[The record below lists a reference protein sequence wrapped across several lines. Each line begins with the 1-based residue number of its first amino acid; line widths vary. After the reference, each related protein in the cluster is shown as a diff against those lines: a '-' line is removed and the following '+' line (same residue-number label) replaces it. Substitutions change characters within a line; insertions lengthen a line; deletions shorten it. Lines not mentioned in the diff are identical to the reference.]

1 MSGQVDAVDA
11 KPTHSLAIWAVFLGV
26 VCWGWGPVLVRGIS
40 APFMAFTPVRMLIG
54 LPIMLAITYA
64 SGGRLTRNVWRACL
78 VPSIFYTASLLC
90 AFASFQ
96 KTSIAT
102 ATLIVSLN
110 PVALLAVAPFV
121 LKEKISRQRVV
132 WCLVAVAGV
141 SLVVFG
147 KASGGGNTVEGDL
160 YAVGNLIFWTTYAV
174 GTKRVRDAGVHPYA
188 FLTVATAVSVVLLFP
203 LSFATGADFGQLG
216 GNDWW
221 LMLLQVVVAGV
232 MGMGS
237 IAWAN
242 RYMDATLV
250 ALLGLGSPVLSSIFA
265 WWIFEQTMNAVQI
278 LGAGIMLVAV
288 GIVVARRV

>member
-1 MSGQVDAVDA
+1 MNEAVE
-11 KPTHSLAIWAVFLGV
+11 KPSHPLALWAVFLGV
-26 VCWGWGPVLVRGIS
+26 VCWGWGPVIVRGIS
-40 APFMAFTPVRMLIG
+40 APFMAFTPIRMLIG
-54 LPIMLAITYA
+54 LPIMATITYA
-64 SGGRLTRNVWRACL
+64 SGGRLTRAVWRASF

-102 ATLIVSLN
+102 STLIVSLN
-110 PVALLAVAPFV
+110 PIALLVVAPFV
-121 LKEKISRQRVV
+121 LKERVTKQKV
-132 WCLVAVAGV
+132 FWCLVAVAGV

-147 KASGGGNTVEGDL
+147 KTSGGGNTLEGDL

-203 LSFATGADFGQLG
+203 LAFDTGADFDEIG

-265 WWIFEQTMNAVQI
+265 WWIFEQSMTVVQI
-278 LGAGIMLVAV
+278 LGAGVMLAAV
-288 GIVVARRV
+288 GVVVARKI

>member
-1 MSGQVDAVDA
+1 MSDTTE
-11 KPTHSLAIWAVFLGV
+11 KPTHPLALWAVFLGV
-26 VCWGWGPVLVRGIS
+26 VCWGWGPVIVRGIS

-54 LPIMLAITYA
+54 LPILAGITYA
-64 SGGRLTRNVWRACL
+64 SGGRLTRSIVRASL
-78 VPSIFYTASLLC
+78 VPSLFYTASLVC

-110 PVALLAVAPFV
+110 PVALLVVAPIV
-121 LKEKISRQRVV
+121 LKERVTKQKV
-132 WCLVAVAGV
+132 FWCLVAVAGV

-147 KASGGGNTVEGDL
+147 KASGGGNTLEGDL

-203 LSFATGADFGQLG
+203 IAFAVNADFGQIG

-221 LMLLQVVVAGV
+221 LMLLQVVVAGAL
-232 MGMGS
+232 GMGS

-242 RYMDATLV
+242 RFMDATLV

-278 LGAGIMLVAV
+278 LGAGIMLAAV
-288 GIVVARRV
+288 GIVVARKI

>member
-1 MSGQVDAVDA
+1 MTTTET
-11 KPTHSLAIWAVFLGV
+11 KPTHSLALWAVLVGV
-26 VCWGWGPVLVRGIS
+26 VCWGWGPIIVRGIS

-64 SGGRLTRNVWRACL
+64 SGGRVTRQVWRASF
-78 VPSIFYTASLLC
+78 VPALFYTASLVC

-96 KTSIAT
+96 KTSIA
-102 ATLIVSLN
+102 ASTLIVSLN
-110 PVALLAVAPFV
+110 PVALLIIAPFV
-121 LKEKISRQRVV
+121 LKEKVTAQKVV

-147 KASGGGNTVEGDL
+147 NTGGGGNSVEGDL
-160 YAVGNLIFWTTYAV
+160 YAVGNLIFWTAYAV

-203 LSFATGADFGQLG
+203 LAFAVDADFGQIG

-232 MGMGS
+232 LGMGFV
-237 IAWAN
+237 AWAN

-278 LGAGIMLVAV
+278 VGAGVMLLAV
-288 GIVVARRV
+288 GVVVAKRV

>member
-1 MSGQVDAVDA
+1 MTETVE
-11 KPTHSLAIWAVFLGV
+11 KPTHPLALWAVFLGV
-26 VCWGWGPVLVRGIS
+26 VCWGWGPVIVRGIS

-54 LPIMLAITYA
+54 LPILAAITYA
-64 SGGRLTRNVWRACL
+64 SGGRVTRSVVRASL
-78 VPSIFYTASLLC
+78 VPSLFYTASLVC

-110 PVALLAVAPFV
+110 PVALLVVAPFV
-121 LKEKISRQRVV
+121 LKERVTKQKV
-132 WCLVAVAGV
+132 FWCLVAVAGV

-147 KASGGGNTVEGDL
+147 KASGGGNTLEGDL

-203 LSFATGADFGQLG
+203 VAVAVNADFGQIG

-221 LMLLQVVVAGV
+221 LMLLQVVVAGA

-242 RYMDATLV
+242 RFMDATLV

-278 LGAGIMLVAV
+278 LGAGIMLAAV
-288 GIVVARRV
+288 GVVVARKI

>member
-1 MSGQVDAVDA
+1 MSDTTTT
-11 KPTHSLAIWAVFLGV
+11 KPSHPLALWAVFLGV

-54 LPIMLAITYA
+54 LPIMAAITYA
-64 SGGRLTRNVWRACL
+64 SGGRLTRAVWRASI
-78 VPSIFYTASLLC
+78 VPSLFYTVSLLC

-110 PVALLAVAPFV
+110 PVALLVVAPLV
-121 LKEKISRQRVV
+121 LKERVTKQKV
-132 WCLVAVAGV
+132 LWCLVAVAGV

-147 KASGGGNTVEGDL
+147 KASGGGNTLEGDL

-203 LSFATGADFGQLG
+203 LAVAVDADFGQIG

-265 WWIFEQTMNAVQI
+265 WWIFEQSMTAVQI
-278 LGAGIMLVAV
+278 LGAGVMLAAV
-288 GIVVARRV
+288 GVVVARKI

>member
-1 MSGQVDAVDA
+1 
-11 KPTHSLAIWAVFLGV
+11 VFLGV
-26 VCWGWGPVLVRGIS
+26 VCWGWGPVIVRGIS

-54 LPIMLAITYA
+54 LPILAMITYA
-64 SGGRLTRNVWRACL
+64 SGGRVTRSVIRASL
-78 VPSIFYTASLLC
+78 FPSLFYTASLVC

-110 PVALLAVAPFV
+110 PVALLMVAPFV
-121 LKEKISRQRVV
+121 LKERVTKQKV
-132 WCLVAVAGV
+132 FWCLVAVAGV

-147 KASGGGNTVEGDL
+147 KASGGGNTLEGDL

-203 LSFATGADFGQLG
+203 LAFAVNADFGQIG

-221 LMLLQVVVAGV
+221 LMLLQVVVAGA

-242 RYMDATLV
+242 RFMDATLV

-278 LGAGIMLVAV
+278 GGAAVMLAAV
-288 GIVVARRV
+288 GIVVARKI

>member
-1 MSGQVDAVDA
+1 
-11 KPTHSLAIWAVFLGV
+11 
-26 VCWGWGPVLVRGIS
+26 VRGIS

-54 LPIMLAITYA
+54 LPIMAAITYA
-64 SGGRLTRNVWRACL
+64 SGGRLTRAVWRASI
-78 VPSIFYTASLLC
+78 VPSLFYTVSLLC

-110 PVALLAVAPFV
+110 PVALLVVAPLV
-121 LKEKISRQRVV
+121 LKERVTKQKV
-132 WCLVAVAGV
+132 LWCLVAVAGV

-147 KASGGGNTVEGDL
+147 RASGGGNTLEGDL

-203 LSFATGADFGQLG
+203 LAVAVDADFGQIG

-278 LGAGIMLVAV
+278 VGAGVMLVAV
-288 GIVVARRV
+288 GIVVARKI

>member
-1 MSGQVDAVDA
+1 
-11 KPTHSLAIWAVFLGV
+11 
-26 VCWGWGPVLVRGIS
+26 
-40 APFMAFTPVRMLIG
+40 MLIG
-54 LPIMLAITYA
+54 LPIMAAITYA
-64 SGGRLTRNVWRACL
+64 SGGRLTRAVWRASF
-78 VPSIFYTASLLC
+78 VPALFYTASLLC

-102 ATLIVSLN
+102 STLIVSLN
-110 PVALLAVAPFV
+110 PIALLVVAPFV
-121 LKEKISRQRVV
+121 LKEKVTKEKV
-132 WCLVAVAGV
+132 LWCIVAVAGV

-147 KASGGGNTVEGDL
+147 KTSGGGNTLEGDL

-203 LSFATGADFGQLG
+203 LAFATGTEFDEIG

-232 MGMGS
+232 MGMGA

-250 ALLGLGSPVLSSIFA
+250 ALLGLGSPVLSSVFA
-265 WWIFEQTMNAVQI
+265 WWIFEQTMTAVQI
-278 LGAGIMLVAV
+278 LGAGIMLFAV
-288 GIVVARRV
+288 GTVVARKV

>member
-1 MSGQVDAVDA
+1 MTGIAE
-11 KPTHSLAIWAVFLGV
+11 KPTHPLALWAVFLGV
-26 VCWGWGPVLVRGIS
+26 VCWGWGPVIVRGIS

-54 LPIMLAITYA
+54 LPILATITYA
-64 SGGRLTRNVWRACL
+64 SGGRLTKVVWRASL
-78 VPSIFYTASLLC
+78 VPSLFYTASLVC

-102 ATLIVSLN
+102 STLIVSLN
-110 PVALLAVAPFV
+110 PVALLVVAPFV
-121 LKEKISRQRVV
+121 LKERVTKQKV
-132 WCLVAVAGV
+132 FWCLVAVAGV

-147 KASGGGNTVEGDL
+147 KTSGGGNTLEGDL

-188 FLTVATAVSVVLLFP
+188 FLTVATAVSVVILFP
-203 LSFATGADFGQLG
+203 AAFAVNADFGKIG

-221 LMLLQVVVAGV
+221 LMLLQVVVAGAL
-232 MGMGS
+232 GMGS

-242 RYMDATLV
+242 RFMDATLV
-250 ALLGLGSPVLSSIFA
+250 ALLGLGSPVLSSVFA

-278 LGAGIMLVAV
+278 LGAGIMLAAVAV
-288 GIVVARRV
+288 VVARKI

>member
-1 MSGQVDAVDA
+1 MSDPVVDEQS
-11 KPTHSLAIWAVFLGV
+11 KLSHPLAIWAVFVGV
-26 VCWGWGPVLVRGIS
+26 VCWGWGPIIVRGIS

-54 LPIMLAITYA
+54 LPIMVAITYA
-64 SGGRLTRNVWRACL
+64 SGGRITRSVIRASV

-110 PVALLAVAPFV
+110 PVALLIVAPFV
-121 LKEKISRQRVV
+121 LKERVTAQRVL
-132 WCLVAVAGV
+132 WSIVAVAGV

-147 KASGGGNTVEGDL
+147 KTSGGGNSFEGDL
-160 YAVGNLIFWTTYAV
+160 YAVGNLLFWTTYAV

-188 FLTVATAVSVVLLFP
+188 FLTVATGASVILLFP
-203 LSFATGADFGQLG
+203 LAFATGADFGQLG
-216 GNDWW
+216 GDDWW
-221 LMLLQVVVAGV
+221 LILLQVVVAGV
-232 MGMGS
+232 MGMGA

-242 RYMDATLV
+242 RFMDATLV
-250 ALLGLGSPVLSSIFA
+250 ALLGLGSPVLSSLFA

-278 LGAGIMLVAV
+278 LGAGIMLLAV
-288 GIVVARRV
+288 GVVVARRV

>member
-1 MSGQVDAVDA
+1 MSDVTE
-11 KPTHSLAIWAVFLGV
+11 KPSHPLALWAVFLGV

-54 LPIMLAITYA
+54 LPIMAAITYA
-64 SGGRLTRNVWRACL
+64 SGGRLTRAVWRASF

-110 PVALLAVAPFV
+110 PIALLVVAPFV
-121 LKEKISRQRVV
+121 LKEKVTKQKIF

-147 KASGGGNTVEGDL
+147 KTSGGGNTLEGDL

-188 FLTVATAVSVVLLFP
+188 FLTVATGISVVLLFP
-203 LSFATGADFGQLG
+203 LAFATGTEFGEIS

-242 RYMDATLV
+242 RYMDASLV

-265 WWIFEQTMNAVQI
+265 WWIFEQTMNAVQMAGAAVM
-278 LGAGIMLVAV
+278 LGAVAT
-288 GIVVARRV
+288 VVARKV

>member
-1 MSGQVDAVDA
+1 MSDTTTT
-11 KPTHSLAIWAVFLGV
+11 KPSHPFALWAVFLGV

-54 LPIMLAITYA
+54 LPIMAAITYA
-64 SGGRLTRNVWRACL
+64 SGGRLTRAVWRASI
-78 VPSIFYTASLLC
+78 VPSLFYTVSLLC

-110 PVALLAVAPFV
+110 PVALLVVAPLV
-121 LKEKISRQRVV
+121 LKERVTKQKV
-132 WCLVAVAGV
+132 LWCLVAVAGV

-147 KASGGGNTVEGDL
+147 KASGGGNTLEGDL

-203 LSFATGADFGQLG
+203 LAVAVDADFGQIG

-278 LGAGIMLVAV
+278 VGAGVMLVAV
-288 GIVVARRV
+288 GIVVARKI

>member
-1 MSGQVDAVDA
+1 MTETVE
-11 KPTHSLAIWAVFLGV
+11 KPTHPLALWAVFLGV
-26 VCWGWGPVLVRGIS
+26 VCWGWGPVIVRGIS

-54 LPIMLAITYA
+54 LPILAAITYA
-64 SGGRLTRNVWRACL
+64 SGGHVTRSVVRASL
-78 VPSIFYTASLLC
+78 VPSLFYTASLVC

-110 PVALLAVAPFV
+110 PVALLVVAPFV
-121 LKEKISRQRVV
+121 LKERVTKQKV
-132 WCLVAVAGV
+132 FWCLVAVAGV

-147 KASGGGNTVEGDL
+147 KASGGGNTLEGDL

-203 LSFATGADFGQLG
+203 VAFAVNADFGQIG

-221 LMLLQVVVAGV
+221 LMLLQVVVAGA

-242 RYMDATLV
+242 RFMDATLV

-278 LGAGIMLVAV
+278 LGAGVMLAAV
-288 GIVVARRV
+288 GVVVARKV

>member
-1 MSGQVDAVDA
+1 MNEAA
-11 KPTHSLAIWAVFLGV
+11 TKPSHPLALWAVFLGV
-26 VCWGWGPVLVRGIS
+26 VCWGWGPVIVRGIS
-40 APFMAFTPVRMLIG
+40 APFMAFTPIRMLIG
-54 LPIMLAITYA
+54 LPIMAVITYA
-64 SGGRLTRNVWRACL
+64 SGGRLTRAVWRASF

-110 PVALLAVAPFV
+110 PIALLVVAPIV
-121 LKEKISRQRVV
+121 LKERVTRQKVF
-132 WCLVAVAGV
+132 WCFVAVAGV

-147 KASGGGNTVEGDL
+147 KTSGGGNSLEGDL

-203 LSFATGADFGQLG
+203 LALATGADFDKIG

-221 LMLLQVVVAGV
+221 LMLFQVVVAGV
-232 MGMGS
+232 MGMGA

-265 WWIFEQTMNAVQI
+265 WWIFEQSMTVVQI
-278 LGAGIMLVAV
+278 LGAGVMLAAV
-288 GIVVARRV
+288 GVVVARKI

>member
-1 MSGQVDAVDA
+1 MTETAE
-11 KPTHSLAIWAVFLGV
+11 KPTHPLALWAVLLGV
-26 VCWGWGPVLVRGIS
+26 VCWGWGPVIVRGIS

-54 LPIMLAITYA
+54 LPILATITYA
-64 SGGRLTRNVWRACL
+64 SGGRVTRSVVRASL
-78 VPSIFYTASLLC
+78 VPSLFYTASLVC

-110 PVALLAVAPFV
+110 PVALLVVAPFL
-121 LKEKISRQRVV
+121 LKERVTKQKV
-132 WCLVAVAGV
+132 FWCLVAVAGV

-147 KASGGGNTVEGDL
+147 KASGGGNTLEGDL
-160 YAVGNLIFWTTYAV
+160 YAVGNLVFWTTYAV

-188 FLTVATAVSVVLLFP
+188 FLTVATGVSVVLLFP
-203 LSFATGADFGQLG
+203 LAFAVNADFGQIG

-221 LMLLQVVVAGV
+221 LMLLQVVIAGA

-242 RYMDATLV
+242 RFMDATLV

-265 WWIFEQTMNAVQI
+265 WWIFEQTMNVVQI
-278 LGAGIMLVAV
+278 GGAAVMLAAV
-288 GIVVARRV
+288 GIVVARKI

>member
-1 MSGQVDAVDA
+1 MTGTAE
-11 KPTHSLAIWAVFLGV
+11 KPTHPLALWAVFLGV
-26 VCWGWGPVLVRGIS
+26 VCWGWGPVIVRGIS

-54 LPIMLAITYA
+54 LPILATITYA
-64 SGGRLTRNVWRACL
+64 SGGRLTKAVWRASL
-78 VPSIFYTASLLC
+78 VPALFYTASLVC

-102 ATLIVSLN
+102 STLIVSLN
-110 PVALLAVAPFV
+110 PVALLVVAPFV
-121 LKEKISRQRVV
+121 LKERVTKQKV
-132 WCLVAVAGV
+132 FWCLVAVAGV

-147 KASGGGNTVEGDL
+147 KTSGGGNTLEGDL

-188 FLTVATAVSVVLLFP
+188 FLTVATAVSVVILFP
-203 LSFATGADFGQLG
+203 AAFAVNADFGQIG

-221 LMLLQVVVAGV
+221 LMLLQVVVAGAL
-232 MGMGS
+232 GMGS

-242 RYMDATLV
+242 RFMDATLV

-278 LGAGIMLVAV
+278 LGAGIMLAAVA
-288 GIVVARRV
+288 IVVARKI

>member
-1 MSGQVDAVDA
+1 LKEAVD
-11 KPTHSLAIWAVFLGV
+11 KPSHPLALWAVFAGV
-26 VCWGWGPVLVRGIS
+26 LCWGWGAVIVRGIS

-54 LPIMLAITYA
+54 LPIMATIAYA
-64 SGGRLTRNVWRACL
+64 SGGPLTRAVWRVSL
-78 VPSIFYTASLLC
+78 VPSLFYTASMLC

-110 PVALLAVAPFV
+110 PIALLVIAPFV
-121 LKEKISRQRVV
+121 LKERVTKQKV
-132 WCLVAVAGV
+132 LWCLVAVGGV
-141 SLVVFG
+141 SLVVVG
-147 KASGGGNTVEGDL
+147 KMSGGANTLEGDL
-160 YAVGNLIFWTTYAV
+160 YAVGNLIFWTAYAV
-174 GTKRVRDAGVHPYA
+174 GTKRVRDTGVHPYA
-188 FLTVATAVSVVLLFP
+188 FLTVASAVSVVLLFP
-203 LSFATGADFGQLG
+203 LAFATGADFDEIG

-221 LMLLQVVVAGV
+221 LMLLQLVVAGV

-265 WWIFEQTMNAVQI
+265 WWIFEQSMTAVQI
-278 LGAGIMLVAV
+278 LGAGVMLGAV
-288 GIVVARRV
+288 GVVVTRKI

>member
-1 MSGQVDAVDA
+1 MSRETIDVDGRPSHD
-11 KPTHSLAIWAVFLGV
+11 LALWAVLLGV
-26 VCWGWGPVLVRGIS
+26 VCWGWGPVIVRGIS
-40 APFMAFTPVRMLIG
+40 APFMAFTPVRMVIA
-54 LPIMLAITYA
+54 LPIMLAVTYA
-64 SGGRLTRNVWRACL
+64 SGGRITREVVRASAL
-78 VPSIFYTASLLC
+78 PSVFYTVSLLC

-102 ATLIVSLN
+102 STLIVSLN
-110 PVALLAVAPFV
+110 PVALLVVAPIF
-121 LKEKISRQRVV
+121 LKERVTLKKV
-132 WCLVAVAGV
+132 IWCLIAVAGV

-147 KASGGGNTVEGDL
+147 KTSGGGNTVEGDL
-160 YAVGNLIFWTTYAV
+160 YAVGNLIFWTSYAV

-188 FLTVATAVSVVLLFP
+188 FLTVATAAAVVILFP
-203 LSFATGADFGQLG
+203 LALVVGADFGQLG

-221 LMLLQVVVAGV
+221 LMILQVVVAGV
-232 MGMGS
+232 LGMGS

-278 LGAGIMLVAV
+278 GGAAVMLFAV
-288 GIVVARRV
+288 GVVVSRKL

>member
-1 MSGQVDAVDA
+1 MSETVE
-11 KPTHSLAIWAVFLGV
+11 KPSHPLALWAVFVGV
-26 VCWGWGPVLVRGIS
+26 VCWGWGPVIVRGIS

-54 LPIMLAITYA
+54 LPIMATITYA
-64 SGGRLTRNVWRACL
+64 SGGRLTRDVWRASL
-78 VPSIFYTASLLC
+78 VPSLFYTASLLC

-102 ATLIVSLN
+102 STLIVSLN
-110 PVALLAVAPFV
+110 PIALLVVAPFV
-121 LKEKISRQRVV
+121 LKERVTKQKV
-132 WCLVAVAGV
+132 FWCLVAVAGV

-147 KASGGGNTVEGDL
+147 KTSGGGNTLEGDL
-160 YAVGNLIFWTTYAV
+160 YAVGNLVFWTTYAV

-203 LSFATGADFGQLG
+203 LAFATGADFGKIG

-265 WWIFEQTMNAVQI
+265 WWIFEQSMTAVQI
-278 LGAGIMLVAV
+278 LGAGVMLAAV
-288 GIVVARRV
+288 GVVVARKI

>member
-1 MSGQVDAVDA
+1 MTETTQ
-11 KPTHSLAIWAVFLGV
+11 KPTHPLALWAVFLGV
-26 VCWGWGPVLVRGIS
+26 VCWGWGPVIVRGIS

-54 LPIMLAITYA
+54 LPILAAITYA
-64 SGGRLTRNVWRACL
+64 SGGRVTRSVVRASL
-78 VPSIFYTASLLC
+78 VPSLFYTASLVC

-110 PVALLAVAPFV
+110 PVALLVVAPFV
-121 LKEKISRQRVV
+121 LKERVTKQKV
-132 WCLVAVAGV
+132 FWCLVAVAGV

-147 KASGGGNTVEGDL
+147 KASGGGNTLEGDL

-203 LSFATGADFGQLG
+203 LAFAVNADFGRIG

-221 LMLLQVVVAGV
+221 LMLLQVVIAGA

-242 RYMDATLV
+242 RFMDATLV

-278 LGAGIMLVAV
+278 GGAAVMLAAV
-288 GIVVARRV
+288 GIVVARKI

>member
-1 MSGQVDAVDA
+1 MNEAA
-11 KPTHSLAIWAVFLGV
+11 EKPTHPLALWAVFLGV
-26 VCWGWGPVLVRGIS
+26 VCWGWGPVIVRGIS

-54 LPIMLAITYA
+54 LPILAGITYA
-64 SGGRLTRNVWRACL
+64 SGGRLTRSIVRASL
-78 VPSIFYTASLLC
+78 VPSLFYTASLVC

-110 PVALLAVAPFV
+110 PVALLVVAPIV
-121 LKEKISRQRVV
+121 LKERVTKQKV
-132 WCLVAVAGV
+132 FWCLVAVAGV

-147 KASGGGNTVEGDL
+147 KASGGGNTLEGDL

-203 LSFATGADFGQLG
+203 IAFAVNADFGQIG

-221 LMLLQVVVAGV
+221 LMLLQVVVAGAL
-232 MGMGS
+232 GMGS

-242 RYMDATLV
+242 RFMDATLV

-278 LGAGIMLVAV
+278 LGAGIMLAAV
-288 GIVVARRV
+288 GVVVARKI

>member
-1 MSGQVDAVDA
+1 MNETVE
-11 KPTHSLAIWAVFLGV
+11 KPSHPLALWAVFVGV
-26 VCWGWGPVLVRGIS
+26 VCWGWGPVIVRGIS

-54 LPIMLAITYA
+54 LPIMATITYA
-64 SGGRLTRNVWRACL
+64 SGGRLTRDVWRASL
-78 VPSIFYTASLLC
+78 VPSLFYTASLLC

-102 ATLIVSLN
+102 STLIVSLN
-110 PVALLAVAPFV
+110 PIALLVVAPFV
-121 LKEKISRQRVV
+121 LKERVTKQKV
-132 WCLVAVAGV
+132 FWCLVAVAGV

-147 KASGGGNTVEGDL
+147 KTSGGGNTLEGDL
-160 YAVGNLIFWTTYAV
+160 YAVGNLVFWTTYAV

-203 LSFATGADFGQLG
+203 LAFATGADFGKIG

-265 WWIFEQTMNAVQI
+265 WWIFEQSMTAVQI
-278 LGAGIMLVAV
+278 LGAGVMLAAV
-288 GIVVARRV
+288 GVVVARKI

>member
-1 MSGQVDAVDA
+1 MNETVE
-11 KPTHSLAIWAVFLGV
+11 KPSHPLALWAVFVGV
-26 VCWGWGPVLVRGIS
+26 VCWGWGPVIVRGIS

-54 LPIMLAITYA
+54 LPIMAAITYA
-64 SGGRLTRNVWRACL
+64 SGGRLTRAVWRASF
-78 VPSIFYTASLLC
+78 VPALFYTASLLC

-102 ATLIVSLN
+102 STLIVSLN
-110 PVALLAVAPFV
+110 PIALLVVAPFV
-121 LKEKISRQRVV
+121 LKERVTKEKV
-132 WCLVAVAGV
+132 LWCIVAVAGV

-147 KASGGGNTVEGDL
+147 KTSGGGNTLEGDL
-160 YAVGNLIFWTTYAV
+160 YAAGNLIFWTTYAV

-203 LSFATGADFGQLG
+203 LAFATGADFGQIG

-221 LMLLQVVVAGV
+221 LMLLQVIVAGV
-232 MGMGS
+232 MGMGA

-250 ALLGLGSPVLSSIFA
+250 ALLGLGSPVLSSVFA
-265 WWIFEQTMNAVQI
+265 WWIFEQTMTAVQI
-278 LGAGIMLVAV
+278 LGAGIMLFAV
-288 GIVVARRV
+288 GTVVARKV

>member
-1 MSGQVDAVDA
+1 MSDTAG
-11 KPTHSLAIWAVFLGV
+11 KPTHPLALWAVFLGV
-26 VCWGWGPVLVRGIS
+26 VCWGWGPVIVRGIS

-54 LPIMLAITYA
+54 LPILATITYA
-64 SGGRLTRNVWRACL
+64 SGGRLTNAVWRASF
-78 VPSIFYTASLLC
+78 VPSLFYTASLVC

-102 ATLIVSLN
+102 STLIVSLN
-110 PVALLAVAPFV
+110 PVALLIVAPFI
-121 LKEKISRQRVV
+121 LKERVTKQKV
-132 WCLVAVAGV
+132 FWCLVAVAGV

-147 KASGGGNTVEGDL
+147 KTSGGGNTLEGDL

-188 FLTVATAVSVVLLFP
+188 FLTVATAVSVVILFP
-203 LSFATGADFGQLG
+203 VALVVHADFGMIG

-232 MGMGS
+232 LGMGS

-250 ALLGLGSPVLSSIFA
+250 ALLGLGSPVLSSVFA
-265 WWIFEQTMNAVQI
+265 WWIFEQTMTAVQI
-278 LGAGIMLVAV
+278 LGAGIMLAAV
-288 GIVVARRV
+288 GIVVARKI

>member
-1 MSGQVDAVDA
+1 VSEAVD
-11 KPTHSLAIWAVFLGV
+11 KPSHSLALWAVFLGV
-26 VCWGWGPVLVRGIS
+26 VCWGWGPVIVRGIS

-54 LPIMLAITYA
+54 LPILGTITYA
-64 SGGRLTRNVWRACL
+64 SGGRLTRAVWRASL
-78 VPSIFYTASLLC
+78 VPSLFYTGSLLC

-110 PVALLAVAPFV
+110 PIALLVVAPFV
-121 LKEKISRQRVV
+121 LKERVTKEKV
-132 WCLVAVAGV
+132 FWCIVAVAGV

-147 KASGGGNTVEGDL
+147 KSSGGGNTLEGDL

-203 LSFATGADFGQLG
+203 LAFATGADFDAIG

-221 LMLLQVVVAGV
+221 LMLLQVVVAGA

-265 WWIFEQTMNAVQI
+265 WWIFEQTMSVVQI
-278 LGAGIMLVAV
+278 AGAAVMLFAV
-288 GIVVARRV
+288 GTVVARKV